1 LGHEPNVSIGKVDL
15 YLLHALFFEKFMN
28 MKGAGIAIHSTDLP
42 LDLLHDT
49 NLPKPPRSAFGQ
61 AEYLNGLLLLIWS

>member
-1 LGHEPNVSIGKVDL
+1 
-15 YLLHALFFEKFMN
+15 MN